1 MWRMPIDLEQRI
13 AIERETITALDAQLD
28 TNRTPYLKDQLRL
41 AKHLLDDAADGL
53 RHASKVRDVQQLGAI
68 QRQPGGAH

>member
-1 MWRMPIDLEQRI
+1 MPIDLEQRI
-13 AIERETITALDAQLD
+13 AIEWEAITALDAQLD

-41 AKHLLDDAADGL
+41 AQHLFDDAADGL